1 MSRSSTSLVL
11 VVVALLTAPLA
22 GAATGASTD
31 SGPSK
36 QATHPLTL
44 RGQALS
50 RMYHLGAYAD
60 PSPQAIRAL
69 TLRGQALNRI
79 YHLGAYTDP
88 SKQAI
93 RALALRGQALDR
105 TYHLG
110 AYTDPSKQ
118 AIRALTLR
126 GQALNRTYQLGAYA
140 GPSGSSFPWR
150 TVAFAAAAALGVMLL
165 AFAGTVGVRKR
176 RAVIAV

>member
-22 GAATGASTD
+22 GAANGAPTD

-36 QATHPLTL
+36 QAT
-44 RGQALS
+44 
-50 RMYHLGAYAD
+50 
-60 PSPQAIRAL
+60 RAL
-69 TLRGQALNRI
+69 T
-79 YHLGAYTDP
+79 
-88 SKQAI
+88 
-93 RALALRGQALDR
+93 LRGQALDR

-110 AYTDPSKQ
+110 AYADPSKQ

-126 GQALNRTYQLGAYA
+126 GQALDRAYHLGAYA

-150 TVAFAAAAALGVMLL
+150 IVAFAAASTFGLILL

>member
-36 QATHPLTL
+36 QA
-44 RGQALS
+44 
-50 RMYHLGAYAD
+50 
-60 PSPQAIRAL
+60 IRAL
-69 TLRGQALNRI
+69 TLRGQALDRT
-79 YHLGAYTDP
+79 YHLGAYAGTP
-88 SKQAI
+88 KQAI

-110 AYTDPSKQ
+110 AY
-118 AIRALTLR
+118 
-126 GQALNRTYQLGAYA
+126 A
-140 GPSGSSFPWR
+140 GPTGSSFPWR
-150 TVAFAAAAALGVMLL
+150 TFAFAATAFGLILV
-165 AFAGTVGVRKR
+165 AFAGTVGVRRR

>member
-36 QATHPLTL
+36 QAIRALTL
-44 RGQALS
+44 RGQALD
-50 RMYHLGAYAD
+50 RVYHLGAYAD

-69 TLRGQALNRI
+69 TLRGQALDRT
-79 YHLGAYTDP
+79 YHLGAYADP

-93 RALALRGQALDR
+93 RALALRGQGLDR

-110 AYTDPSKQ
+110 AYAD
-118 AIRALTLR
+118 
-126 GQALNRTYQLGAYA
+126 
-140 GPSGSSFPWR
+140 PSGSSFPWR
-150 TVAFAAAAALGVMLL
+150 TVAFVAAATLGVMLL

>member
-31 SGPSK
+31 SGPSP
-36 QATHPLTL
+36 QAIRALTL
-44 RGQALS
+44 RGQALD
-50 RMYHLGAYAD
+50 RVYHLGAYAD

-69 TLRGQALNRI
+69 TLRGQAL
-79 YHLGAYTDP
+79 
-88 SKQAI
+88 
-93 RALALRGQALDR
+93 DR

-110 AYTDPSKQ
+110 AYAD
-118 AIRALTLR
+118 
-126 GQALNRTYQLGAYA
+126 
-140 GPSGSSFPWR
+140 PSGSSFPWR
-150 TVAFAAAAALGVMLL
+150 TVAFAAAATLGVMLL